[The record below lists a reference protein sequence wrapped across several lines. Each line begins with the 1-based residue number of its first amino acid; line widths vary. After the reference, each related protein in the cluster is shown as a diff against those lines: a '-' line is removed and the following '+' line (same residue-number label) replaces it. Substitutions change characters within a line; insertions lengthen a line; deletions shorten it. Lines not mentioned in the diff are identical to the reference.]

1 MLQASYIKDIHQKLY
16 NLYLR
21 KLDHAGIK
29 QSILNCYE
37 KRSEERSIKLPWSVV
52 VWGTRSPFLFPIRR
66 NTKPHSLR

>member
-21 KLDHAGIK
+21 QLDHAGIK

-52 VWGTRSPFLFPIRR
+52 V
-66 NTKPHSLR
+66 